1 SLALKLLLILA
12 LPLCVATTFLAPNLM
27 YLLGGAQFLPDAGIA
42 LRILIWFL
50 PFSYVNSL
58 VQDVLIAAGQQ
69 RALFPAFLATVGFN
83 IVANLIFTPL
93 YGFRAAA
100 FITIGSEIVLLIPF
114 LLLVRHRIGP
124 LPPAGI
130 ALRPALAALLMGAV
144 SWAVQQAL
152 GGSTVPL
159 APWLGVIAGGT
170 TYLAVLWW
178 SGGIGVT
185 ERRLALRL
193 LGRAA

>member
-1 SLALKLLLILA
+1 
-12 LPLCVATTFLAPNLM
+12 
-27 YLLGGAQFLPDAGIA
+27 
-42 LRILIWFL
+42 
-50 PFSYVNSL
+50 
-58 VQDVLIAAGQQ
+58 
-69 RALFPAFLATVGFN
+69 
-83 IVANLIFTPL
+83 
-93 YGFRAAA
+93 
-100 FITIGSEIVLLIPF
+100 
-114 LLLVRHRIGP
+114 
-124 LPPAGI
+124 
-130 ALRPALAALLMGAV
+130 MGAV